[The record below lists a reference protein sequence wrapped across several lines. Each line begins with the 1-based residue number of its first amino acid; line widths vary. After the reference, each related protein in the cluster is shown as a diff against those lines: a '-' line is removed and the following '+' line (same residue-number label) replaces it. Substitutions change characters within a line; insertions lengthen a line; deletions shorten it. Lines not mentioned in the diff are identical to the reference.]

1 MLIEIRHVTRY
12 RYDQQARYNV
22 QSLRLTPCAL
32 ESQRIVAWEIKA
44 PGIERAAKFRD
55 GFGNTVHVTSLASPH
70 DEVVIEA
77 SGLVETF
84 DRAGV
89 LKGYAEVAPTRVF
102 MRETPLTEPDEA
114 IRALAAGI
122 KDADPIGR
130 LHELMHTV
138 REKVG
143 YEIGATHARTTAA
156 EALQR
161 GSGVCQDHAHVF
173 VSAARVLGYPARYV
187 AGYFVAG
194 DDPTCE
200 ASEAAHAWAEAF
212 VPALGWIGFD
222 AANGFCPTDRYV
234 RVACGL
240 DAQSAAPVRGSR
252 SGGREETLDVV
263 VEVQQQQQ
271 AQSQSQSLSASGQQ
285 QKQGGGQQQ
294 QAAAR
299 SK

>member
-1 MLIEIRHVTRY
+1 MLIEIRHLTRY
-12 RYDQQARYNV
+12 RYDAQARYNV
-22 QSLRLTPCAL
+22 QSLRLTPCML
-32 ESQRIVAWEIKA
+32 ESQRIVSWQIKA
-44 PGIERAAKFRD
+44 PGIERAATFRD
-55 GFGNTVHVTSLASPH
+55 GFGNTVHLTSLASPH

-77 SGLVETF
+77 SGVIETT

-89 LKGYAEVAPTRVF
+89 LKGFAEVAPTRVF

-122 KDADPIGR
+122 KDADPIAR
-130 LHELMHTV
+130 LHELMHAV
-138 REKVG
+138 REHVS

-156 EALQR
+156 EALRR

-173 VSAARVLGYPARYV
+173 ISAARVLGYPARYV

-194 DDPTCE
+194 DDPTCF
-200 ASEAAHAWAEAF
+200 ASDAAHAWSEAF
-212 VPALGWIGFD
+212 GPALGWIGFD
-222 AANGFCPTDRYV
+222 AANGFCPTDHYV

-271 AQSQSQSLSASGQQ
+271 AQSQAQAGQQ
-285 QKQGGGQQQ
+285 QSQGGGGQQQ
-294 QAAAR
+294 QNLAPG
-299 SK
+299 K